1 MSIFPYTELI
11 NKEVEIIGVSDHLAA
26 ELPTLIEFARSGK
39 LRFRSDALRFVDLK
53 AEQVNAALDAF
64 QDSIDHVRT
73 VIKVA
78 SDGCRSDVS
87 FSCLLIVQEFA
98 KRAVKY
104 RYYICDVFTETRFG
118 GNQLAVLPQAVGLS
132 TQQMQEIAREFNF
145 SETTFVFPARAGH
158 TRHVRIFTPAREIPF
173 AGHPNVGTAFVLASA
188 GEFGEIK
195 SSLTV
200 TFEEKSGL
208 VSVTIQEAGG
218 KVTSCELTAPQSLSF
233 GKTLP
238 VELVAAAIA
247 IDSQEIVTKTHG
259 PQVASVGLPFIMV
272 ELRDRSVLERARIS
286 MSGFE
291 GLAAEDVTPDVYLYT
306 RGTDGFDI
314 RARMFAP
321 LSGVPEDPAT
331 GSANCA
337 LAGLLAH
344 YSQDPNGSFSWR
356 IAQGVEMGRPSTL
369 IARAEK
375 KDAVVQTTRIGG
387 AAVLVS
393 EGTIYLD

>member
-1 MSIFPYTELI
+1 
-11 NKEVEIIGVSDHLAA
+11 
-26 ELPTLIEFARSGK
+26 
-39 LRFRSDALRFVDLK
+39 
-53 AEQVNAALDAF
+53 VN
-64 QDSIDHVRT
+64 
-73 VIKVA
+73 
-78 SDGCRSDVS
+78 
-87 FSCLLIVQEFA
+87 
-98 KRAVKY
+98 Y
-104 RYYICDVFTETRFG
+104 RYYTCDVFTETRFG
-118 GNQLAVLPQAVGLS
+118 GNQLAVLPRAVGLS

-145 SETTFVFPARAGH
+145 SETTFVFPAKAGH

-200 TFEEKSGL
+200 IFEEQSGL

-218 KVTSCELTAPQSLSF
+218 KVASCELTAPQSLSF
-233 GKTLP
+233 GRTLP
-238 VELVAAAIA
+238 VELVAAAIS
-247 IDSQEIVTKTHG
+247 IDSKEIVTKTHG

-291 GLAAEDVTPDVYLYT
+291 ALAAQDVMPDVYLYT
-306 RGTDGFDI
+306 QGSDGFDI

-344 YSQDPNGSFSWR
+344 YSQDANGSFSWR

-375 KDAVVQTTRIGG
+375 KDGVVQTTRIGG

-393 EGTIYLD
+393 EGVIYLD

>member
-1 MSIFPYTELI
+1 
-11 NKEVEIIGVSDHLAA
+11 
-26 ELPTLIEFARSGK
+26 
-39 LRFRSDALRFVDLK
+39 
-53 AEQVNAALDAF
+53 
-64 QDSIDHVRT
+64 
-73 VIKVA
+73 
-78 SDGCRSDVS
+78 
-87 FSCLLIVQEFA
+87 
-98 KRAVKY
+98 VKY

-200 TFEEKSGL
+200 TFEEESGL

-218 KVTSCELTAPQSLSF
+218 KVASCELTAPQALSF

-238 VELVAAAIA
+238 VELVAAAIS
-247 IDSQEIVTKTHG
+247 IDSKEIVTKTHG

-291 GLAAEDVTPDVYLYT
+291 ALAAEDVMPDVYLYT

-344 YSQDPNGSFSWR
+344 YSQDSNGSFSWR

-375 KDAVVQTTRIGG
+375 KDGVVQTTRIGG

>member
-1 MSIFPYTELI
+1 M
-11 NKEVEIIGVSDHLAA
+11 N
-26 ELPTLIEFARSGK
+26 
-39 LRFRSDALRFVDLK
+39 
-53 AEQVNAALDAF
+53 
-64 QDSIDHVRT
+64 
-73 VIKVA
+73 
-78 SDGCRSDVS
+78 
-87 FSCLLIVQEFA
+87 
-98 KRAVKY
+98 Y

-118 GNQLAVLPQAVGLS
+118 GNQLAVLPQALGLS
-132 TQQMQEIAREFNF
+132 TQQMQQIAREFNF
-145 SETTFVFPARAGH
+145 SETTFVFPAKAGH

-188 GEFGEIK
+188 GELGEIK

-200 TFEEKSGL
+200 TFEEEAGL
-208 VSVTIQEAGG
+208 VSVTILESDG
-218 KVTSCELTAPQSLSF
+218 KFESCELTAPQSLSF

-238 VELVAAAIA
+238 VELVAAAISV
-247 IDSQEIVTKTHG
+247 DPKEVVTKTHG
-259 PQVASVGLPFIMV
+259 PQVASVGLPFIFV
-272 ELRDRSVLERARIS
+272 ELRDRSVLERARIN

-291 GLAAEDVTPDVYLYT
+291 ALTAQDVISDVYLYILAS
-306 RGTDGFDI
+306 DGFDI

-331 GSANCA
+331 GSANCT

-344 YSQDPNGSFSWR
+344 YNQDRNGSFSWR

-375 KDAVVQTTRIGG
+375 KDGVVQITRIGG
-387 AAVLVS
+387 ATILVS

>member
-1 MSIFPYTELI
+1 
-11 NKEVEIIGVSDHLAA
+11 
-26 ELPTLIEFARSGK
+26 
-39 LRFRSDALRFVDLK
+39 
-53 AEQVNAALDAF
+53 
-64 QDSIDHVRT
+64 
-73 VIKVA
+73 
-78 SDGCRSDVS
+78 
-87 FSCLLIVQEFA
+87 
-98 KRAVKY
+98 VKY

-132 TQQMQEIAREFNF
+132 TQQMQQIAREFNF
-145 SETTFVFPARAGH
+145 SETTFVFPSKAGH

-173 AGHPNVGTAFVLASA
+173 AGHPNVGTAFVLATA

-200 TFEEKSGL
+200 TFEEQSGL

-218 KVTSCELTAPQSLSF
+218 KVASCELTAPQSLSF

-238 VELVAAAIA
+238 VELVAAAIS
-247 IDSQEIVTKTHG
+247 IDSKEIVTKTHG

-272 ELRDRSVLERARIS
+272 ELRDRSVLERARIN
-286 MSGFE
+286 MAGFE
-291 GLAAEDVTPDVYLYT
+291 ALAAQHVMPDVYLYT
-306 RGTDGFDI
+306 QGTDGFDI
-314 RARMFAP
+314 HARMFAP

-337 LAGLLAH
+337 LAALLAH
-344 YSQDPNGSFSWR
+344 YSQQPNGSFRWR

-375 KDAVVQTTRIGG
+375 KDGVVQTTRIGG